1 MVKNNIQDF
10 LLNQVR
16 KEKLE
21 ITIYLSNGVPIKG
34 KVISFDNFTII
45 IEAGG
50 KQSLVYKHAI
60 TTITPEK
67 SIRISNA
74 ENSEAKEAVK
84 QDWSNATNLIECYL
98 PF

>member
-34 KVISFDNFTII
+34 RVISFDNFTIV
-45 IEAGG
+45 IETGG

-67 SIRISNA
+67 SIRINTL
-74 ENSEAKEAVK
+74 EQNEAKEAVN
-84 QDWSNATNLIECYL
+84 QD
-98 PF
+98 